1 MADTLIETPAWQAL
15 ARHHAAVVDLHLRD
29 LFAADGTRVERL
41 TFEAAGIGADLSK
54 HRVTA
59 ETVALL
65 LALAAERR
73 VSGAA

>member
-1 MADTLIETPAWQAL
+1 MADMLIETPAWQAL

-29 LFAADGTRVERL
+29 LFARTAPASSGSRSRRRDR
-41 TFEAAGIGADLSK
+41 ADLSK

-65 LALAAERR
+65 LALADRAPRD
-73 VSGAA
+73 GAA